1 MKQIVTTFAI
11 GAVLASALPLSAQT
25 ETMVFDLRKNESY
38 ERCSQTCLKYD
49 RYDPDYDTTDE
60 AWTWRSSYPAMNYY
74 GITNGYYDDY
84 LVTPDLDLEEG
95 TLYCIHL
102 SPAAESAYVTQ
113 QPGLVVWLG
122 QGNNVASYTELKAYD
137 GIVNSTQSEAEAL
150 TINFNVETAGKYRI
164 AFEGLKY
171 KLYLYDT
178 YIVSLGT
185 SAAPA
190 MAVNL
195 TVYPDADGAAKAE
208 VVFTMPSA
216 TTSGMGLTDELRYT
230 IYRGEEAAKSG
241 RAMPGEEVRWI
252 DEAVAEGGVT
262 YSVEVSAGDEV
273 SERVSVTTFVGEE
286 TPLSVE
292 NVLLTSKGSEHVVEW
307 SAPTVGVHGAMLDP
321 AKLKY
326 AVVRIVDGESAAVT
340 ENLTG
345 VTKYVDNFVP
355 EGLQSLS
362 YSVAV
367 SLGSKSADAVESN
380 RVKIGSID
388 LPFADSFAGG
398 DLSPDNWDKEVLNG
412 TLNWEVLASSDKGP
426 ECEPYDNDGGLLRYN
441 SWNAPKGNSAR
452 IMTMPI
458 SRASTTNPVV
468 QFYQCH
474 SASGND
480 VLKVQVSVD
489 NGEWVDVA
497 NATTMVKAPEGVNAK
512 EWIQYVFNIGEAIPE
527 DCVSYRVAFTSV
539 SDYGHNIVLDNV
551 RIFNLAGNDLE
562 AVSLTGADRVN
573 AGQELEL
580 ALTIANNGGKDVGA
594 GEYEIMIMSDLGE
607 EIAVPASVDIASLK
621 SAILT
626 IKVPFTA
633 VHAMS
638 ADRYAFSAEITYPID
653 EVPENNVVEE
663 KVVAVGFSENTPV
676 TALSVDNSEGGKMLV
691 WEPASDQTYVPVDLH
706 ESFEDFEKDATDNLN
721 GIVVLDLDE
730 KSASSAY
737 YSVSGSKFKVAE
749 KFSNMPGGMDG
760 GKVLGVT
767 FPKDVK
773 QDDWIIL
780 PAHDCKPSA
789 TMTLSFMAG
798 FRKYSYASYSF
809 EVVYATGDYDPTD
822 PAAAFTN
829 VIKMEQTSNYGGIS
843 ADDAMHTV
851 SYENIP
857 AEARYVAIHFNS
869 KINYDGVVWVDNI
882 ELTENDEALL
892 LGYHVYEHSVGRI
905 NCEMLGSD
913 ATSFDLAT
921 ARFASIQQRGVKDPV
936 RQYYVT
942 AVYPDGESRPSPMV
956 SDGTPSGVEPVAM
969 AGGFVRTY
977 ASGVVVGGF
986 VGEMADVYD
995 LAGRMVASVVCSS
1008 ETRIALPAGIY
1019 VVKVGEVCGKVA
1031 VR

>member
-25 ETMVFDLRKNESY
+25 ETMMFDLRKNESY

-190 MAVNL
+190 EAVNL

-362 YSVAV
+362 YTVTV
-367 SLGSKSADAVESN
+367 SLGSNSADAVE
-380 RVKIGSID
+380 
-388 LPFADSFAGG
+388 
-398 DLSPDNWDKEVLNG
+398 
-412 TLNWEVLASSDKGP
+412 
-426 ECEPYDNDGGLLRYN
+426 
-441 SWNAPKGNSAR
+441 
-452 IMTMPI
+452 
-458 SRASTTNPVV
+458 
-468 QFYQCH
+468 
-474 SASGND
+474 
-480 VLKVQVSVD
+480 
-489 NGEWVDVA
+489 
-497 NATTMVKAPEGVNAK
+497 
-512 EWIQYVFNIGEAIPE
+512 
-527 DCVSYRVAFTSV
+527 
-539 SDYGHNIVLDNV
+539 
-551 RIFNLAGNDLE
+551 
-562 AVSLTGADRVN
+562 
-573 AGQELEL
+573 
-580 ALTIANNGGKDVGA
+580 
-594 GEYEIMIMSDLGE
+594 
-607 EIAVPASVDIASLK
+607 
-621 SAILT
+621 
-626 IKVPFTA
+626 
-633 VHAMS
+633 
-638 ADRYAFSAEITYPID
+638 
-653 EVPENNVVEE
+653 
-663 KVVAVGFSENTPV
+663 
-676 TALSVDNSEGGKMLV
+676 
-691 WEPASDQTYVPVDLH
+691 
-706 ESFEDFEKDATDNLN
+706 
-721 GIVVLDLDE
+721 
-730 KSASSAY
+730 
-737 YSVSGSKFKVAE
+737 
-749 KFSNMPGGMDG
+749 
-760 GKVLGVT
+760 
-767 FPKDVK
+767 
-773 QDDWIIL
+773 
-780 PAHDCKPSA
+780 
-789 TMTLSFMAG
+789 
-798 FRKYSYASYSF
+798 
-809 EVVYATGDYDPTD
+809 
-822 PAAAFTN
+822 
-829 VIKMEQTSNYGGIS
+829 
-843 ADDAMHTV
+843 
-851 SYENIP
+851 
-857 AEARYVAIHFNS
+857 
-869 KINYDGVVWVDNI
+869 
-882 ELTENDEALL
+882 
-892 LGYHVYEHSVGRI
+892 
-905 NCEMLGSD
+905 
-913 ATSFDLAT
+913 
-921 ARFASIQQRGVKDPV
+921 
-936 RQYYVT
+936 
-942 AVYPDGESRPSPMV
+942 
-956 SDGTPSGVEPVAM
+956 
-969 AGGFVRTY
+969 
-977 ASGVVVGGF
+977 
-986 VGEMADVYD
+986 
-995 LAGRMVASVVCSS
+995 
-1008 ETRIALPAGIY
+1008 
-1019 VVKVGEVCGKVA
+1019 
-1031 VR
+1031 